1 MLDAVITWSLRHR
14 FIVIFAWLAVAL
26 TGVAS
31 FLRLPLDAFPDTT
44 PVQVQVNTTAPEL
57 GPLEVERQITARIEQ
72 SIAGLKGLAE
82 VRSVSKPGFSQVT
95 AIFDDDSALYLSRQL
110 VMERVQA
117 VSLPAGIEQPTLGP
131 VATAC
136 ALRRCCRAAPARR
149 HFRALRHRST
159 RCPVR

>member
-72 SIAGLKGLAE
+72 SIAGL
-82 VRSVSKPGFSQVT
+82 
-95 AIFDDDSALYLSRQL
+95 
-110 VMERVQA
+110 
-117 VSLPAGIEQPTLGP
+117 
-131 VATAC
+131 
-136 ALRRCCRAAPARR
+136 
-149 HFRALRHRST
+149 
-159 RCPVR
+159 